1 MRYFDFQGKKLSSL
15 GLGAMRLPTLE
26 DGSIDV
32 ALTEQMI
39 DRAYES
45 GVNYFDTAYPY
56 HGGLSEIVVGKI
68 LSKYPR
74 ESYYLATKYP
84 GHQVLPDYNPAV
96 IFEEQL
102 KKCGVDYFDFYL
114 LHNVCESSMPTYLNE
129 EYGIIDYFVE
139 QKRLGRIKHLG
150 FSSHGSPENLKEFI
164 GLHGDKMEFCLIQ
177 LNYLDWSLQRAEE
190 KCAILKANG
199 IPIWVMEPVRGGRLV
214 NKLPE
219 SAKEHL
225 SSLRPDESVAS
236 WCFRWLMTRDNIGVI
251 LSGMSNMSHVEDNL
265 KTFNLDNPLNES
277 EIEALYSIAE
287 SLKSSVPCTA
297 CRYCV
302 SSCPMGLDIPLLIEI
317 YNDLRYAPGV
327 NSAMKVEFMPEDKRP
342 TACICC
348 GTCIKTCPQNID
360 IPKVMIDLS
369 NILKTVPS
377 WRKISAERAEEAR
390 RLSGKD
396 GK

>member
-1 MRYFDFQGKKLSSL
+1 M
-15 GLGAMRLPTLE
+15 
-26 DGSIDV
+26 
-32 ALTEQMI
+32 
-39 DRAYES
+39 
-45 GVNYFDTAYPY
+45 
-56 HGGLSEIVVGKI
+56 
-68 LSKYPR
+68 
-74 ESYYLATKYP
+74 
-84 GHQVLPDYNPAV
+84 
-96 IFEEQL
+96 
-102 KKCGVDYFDFYL
+102 
-114 LHNVCESSMPTYLNE
+114 
-129 EYGIIDYFVE
+129 
-139 QKRLGRIKHLG
+139 
-150 FSSHGSPENLKEFI
+150 LKE
-164 GLHGDKMEFCLIQ
+164 K
-177 LNYLDWSLQRAEE
+177 
-190 KCAILKANG
+190 AI
-199 IPIWVMEPVRGGRLV
+199 PVWVMEPVRGGRLV

-225 SSLRPDESVAS
+225 TSLRPDESIAS
-236 WCFRWLMTRDNIGVI
+236 WCFRWLMTLDNMGVI
-251 LSGMSNMSHVEDNL
+251 LSGMSNMEQLEDNL
-265 KTFNLDNPLNES
+265 KTFSTEKPLSDS
-277 EIEALYSIAE
+277 EISTLYAIAE
-287 SLKSSVPCTA
+287 SLKNSVPCTA